1 LVQFLIQQSFIM
13 ESTRRSGSET
23 LNNTRATPYPKMPP
37 SEAVNAY
44 GVSSMGPTVE
54 SGSLSGNR
62 PRHHQKGEKNY
73 IHKLDQQGKA

>member
-23 LNNTRATPYPKMPP
+23 LNNTRVTPYPKMPP

-44 GVSSMGPTVE
+44 RVSSMGPTVE

-62 PRHHQKGEKNY
+62 PRHHRKGEKNY